1 MAQFNVHFF
10 KEKSRHIDVEVMID
24 FFENIASVQVDMDDK
39 SVRFLYTHPQLPYQ
53 ALFQITPKSQVPD
66 IYRLNPRFLDVNFH
80 VEMPILTP
88 NYMAR
93 NIFDVIKMIC
103 DKFGFSIYNEMFE
116 DVLPFKM
123 ELLDKVF
130 HMLKDAYVEKNPV
143 LLNDYF
149 VLPTDKLTAIFRY
162 LDDIVELQKYY
173 KELDTYVPRY
183 HFLSVETHQLIIGI
197 EWNEQTLTVFPP
209 FIDYIFYR
217 TNGEIK
223 VLMAEEVLKGLNKFV
238 DDVPGFIRGT
248 KVLTK
253 KWLHKAHKVM
263 KKTKFSKVDH
273 TFTKQNVKKLLD

>member
-10 KEKSRHIDVEVMID
+10 KEKSRHIDIEVVID
-24 FFENIASVQVDMDDK
+24 FFENIEGVTTDMDES
-39 SVRFLYTHPQLPYQ
+39 SVRFLYTHPHLPYQ
-53 ALFQITPKSQVPD
+53 ALFIITPKSQVPD

-80 VEMPILTP
+80 MEMPILTP
-88 NYMAR
+88 NYIAKDV
-93 NIFDVIKMIC
+93 FEVIKKVC
-103 DKFGFSIYNEMFE
+103 DKFDFHIYNEMFE
-116 DVLPFKM
+116 DVLAFKM

-149 VLPTDKLTAIFRY
+149 VMPTDKLTAIYRY

-173 KELDTYVPRY
+173 KELDTYVPKY
-183 HFLSVETHQLIIGI
+183 HFLSVENHHMTIGI

-209 FIDYIFYR
+209 YIDYVFYR
-217 TNGEIK
+217 LNGEII
-223 VLMAEEVLKGLNKFV
+223 VLVAEEVLSVLDKFLT
-238 DDVPGFIRGT
+238 DVPGFIRGT

-253 KWLHKAHKVM
+253 KWLRKAHKVM
-263 KKTKFSKVDH
+263 KKYKFSKVDH